1 MNKHIYTVL
10 ALSLSVL
17 ANAQQTPAPKQS
29 KSILILNAKAH
40 IGNGKVIENS
50 ALAFKDGKITM
61 IADATV
67 IRIDKAAMTIDGSG
81 KEVYPGFIAPNSTLG
96 LVEIDAIKSD
106 DENEI
111 GQMNPNVRS
120 IIAFNAE

>member
-1 MNKHIYTVL
+1 L

-67 IRIDKAAMTIDGSG
+67 IRIDKSAYDMTIDASG
-81 KEVYPGFIAPNSTLG
+81 KEVFLLS
-96 LVEIDAIKSD
+96 
-106 DENEI
+106 
-111 GQMNPNVRS
+111 
-120 IIAFNAE
+120 